1 MIDFYTNVVQY
12 GNEILVRGIQAGQR
26 FDDRLYYQP
35 TLYHLYKDKTRY
47 KSLDGKYLINKQFKS
62 IKDAKEFIQRYE
74 GIHHGFVMAWNALI
88 ISTCLIITL
97 VLLNTT

>member
-74 GIHHGFVMAWNALI
+74 GHHGFA
-88 ISTCLIITL
+88 
-97 VLLNTT
+97 